1 MWRAVEE
8 REHTRQKYIEVA
20 GRYVDALAELLAP
33 LTGILYGSVA
43 RGDFNFWSDIDV
55 AIIADRLPE
64 HPLRR
69 AEVLF
74 GNVPPGVEPKGFTRR
89 EFLRLVEKGHPFAR
103 ELLQHGIV
111 LRDDLHLWCRAPG

>member
-8 REHTRQKYIEVA
+8 REDTRQEYIEVA
-20 GRYVDALAELLAP
+20 ARYVDALAEFLTP

-74 GNVPPGVEPKGFTRR
+74 VNVPPGVEPKGFTRR
-89 EFLRLVEKGHPFAR
+89 EFLRLVEKGHLFAR

-111 LRDDLHLWCRAPG
+111 LRDDLHLWS